1 MKITMWE
8 FSLGRDEIWR
18 IWDWTILQARCLYK
32 EIGGLTVNFKRLGI
46 RFAHREQPRDDV
58 L

>member
-1 MKITMWE
+1 MWE